1 MVASVLPL
9 LASTPCLVLSPPPH
23 IAVAPRLAAPARAF
37 SRARHAPPQLLE
49 PPLPLGYDVPAMPKP
64 FADYEWDPEFPGS
77 FKPGTRGE
85 NQNLD
90 EVLAEWEG
98 RDNPACMQLPQDQ
111 LWQVPLA
118 PPEDILSWLKRIGL
132 LEEEDALQD
141 EEEMLGRGDSLLD
154 DEFDL
159 DEEAMIE
166 GGEQSSIDGMDA

>member
-1 MVASVLPL
+1 
-9 LASTPCLVLSPPPH
+9 
-23 IAVAPRLAAPARAF
+23 
-37 SRARHAPPQLLE
+37 
-49 PPLPLGYDVPAMPKP
+49 MPKP